1 MAQLLK
7 CVTTGEYSNGL
18 NAMHNA
24 ISAVVSD
31 IPKPEIDCDG
41 YVSAI
46 CVAGKTYK
54 LRCEVVEVYPIT
66 CPKCGASFKLHY
78 GSGQCDHCGTY
89 YTTQFK
95 LQEI

>member
-1 MAQLLK
+1 MAQLM
-7 CVTTGEYSNGL
+7 VNQFTT
-18 NAMHNA
+18 
-24 ISAVVSD
+24 SATGTSES

-46 CVAGKTYK
+46 RIHGKTYK

-66 CPKCGASFKLHY
+66 CPKCGGSFELRY

-89 YTTQFK
+89 FTTQFK